1 MDLKKV
7 VIIAAVLFV
16 GFWMFN
22 DPAGLAQLT
31 KDGAGK
37 GLDLGGDL
45 ASAVMDFIKQFT

>member
-7 VIIAAVLFV
+7 VIIVAVLFV

-22 DPAGLAQLT
+22 DPSGLAQLT

-37 GLDLGGDL
+37 ALDLGGDL
-45 ASAVMDFIKQFT
+45 FTALIDFIKQFT

>member
-7 VIIAAVLFV
+7 VILAAVLFV

-22 DPAGLAQLT
+22 DPSGLAQIT

-37 GLDLGGDL
+37 GLDLGGQL
-45 ASAVMDFIKQFT
+45 FTALIDFIKQFT